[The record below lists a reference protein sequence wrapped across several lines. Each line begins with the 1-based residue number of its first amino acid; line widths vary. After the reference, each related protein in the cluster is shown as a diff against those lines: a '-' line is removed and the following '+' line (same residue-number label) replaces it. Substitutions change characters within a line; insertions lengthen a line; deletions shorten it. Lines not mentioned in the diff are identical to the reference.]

1 MFLGMFS
8 FTEVE
13 KMFFDPI
20 DLVVSNSNK
29 YLSKIKFINAI
40 FS

>member
-1 MFLGMFS
+1 MFS

-20 DLVVSNSNK
+20 DLAVSIANK
-29 YLSKIKFINAI
+29 NLVKIKIINSI

>member
-1 MFLGMFS
+1 MLLSMFS

-13 KMFFDPI
+13 KMFFDPT
-20 DLVVSNSNK
+20 DLIVSNLNK
-29 YLSKIKFINAI
+29 YLSKIKIINAI

>member
-1 MFLGMFS
+1 MFLSMFS
-8 FTEVE
+8 FIEVE

-20 DLVVSNSNK
+20 DLVVANSNK
-29 YLSKIKFINAI
+29 YLSKIKIINAI

>member
-1 MFLGMFS
+1 MFS
-8 FTEVE
+8 YTEVE

-20 DLVVSNSNK
+20 DLAVTIANK
-29 YLSKIKFINAI
+29 NLSKIKLINII

>member
-1 MFLGMFS
+1 MFS
-8 FTEVE
+8 FSEVE

-20 DLVVSNSNK
+20 DLAVSVTNN
-29 YLSKIKFINAI
+29 YLSKIKIIKSI

>member
-1 MFLGMFS
+1 MFRFS
-8 FTEVE
+8 EVE

-20 DLVVSNSNK
+20 DLAVSITNK
-29 YLSKIKFINAI
+29 YLNKIKVINSI

>member
-1 MFLGMFS
+1 MFDY
-8 FTEVE
+8 TEVE

-20 DLVVSNSNK
+20 DLAVSVTNK
-29 YLSKIKFINAI
+29 YLAKIKIINTI

>member
-1 MFLGMFS
+1 MFR

-20 DLVVSNSNK
+20 DLAVSNINK
-29 YLSKIKFINAI
+29 YLSKIKVINSI